1 MGGAVYHVPGV
12 YSEPQPRTPEPFV
25 VRTDVAGFVGF
36 EPRVRNGTTA
46 AALLWDLPGPP
57 APPSGHAFRVDVSGF
72 QLVLGSVRGR
82 VPATTDFVL
91 SQDTAAIPI
100 ADGES
105 IVYALA
111 AGELRGT
118 FRLVAAA
125 GGPAASGGEVAP
137 TPSALA
143 AAVAAALGP
152 GRPSL
157 RLVDVTVRRVG
168 DAVRLTVH
176 PTRGATLSEDGRDRT
191 LSLTRC
197 DDWRDFLL
205 SFGEP
210 PDDGTL
216 LGPAVQAFFANGGRR
231 CYVAT
236 VRRPDFED
244 APELARA
251 LDDMVGVARSSTL
264 EATGLERLLL
274 VPDVTFVD
282 VPDLYASRVDRTVR
296 TIPLP
301 PSEREACFLP
311 CDRVPPKGV
320 AVSVDRFPTARPIF
334 ESSPLYDGGAST
346 NAVFET
352 QKRLVRRVA
361 DERWRALLLLSVPRL
376 PDGGS
381 GPYVPPTD
389 RDAAAW
395 LHQFDLSVKQD
406 GFADTDEMSCAAL
419 YWPWLLE
426 QFTVDGPVF
435 ERPPSPHA
443 AGIVARRDLARGPEV
458 SPANETLRAVVGL
471 SAAFG
476 DDVHGALYDPAPD
489 AGGRPVPAVNVVRSF
504 AGYGIQLWGART
516 LSTDRLLRFVS
527 VRRTLTAIELRMKAS
542 LDLLVF
548 EPNTPLLWL
557 QVTQVAFSVLMP
569 LFESG
574 ALAGLRPE
582 EAFYV
587 RCDGSVN
594 SAESIAEGRLY
605 VEVGVAVVAPAEF
618 IVFRVGRREGVIE
631 VLE

>member
-1 MGGAVYHVPGV
+1 
-12 YSEPQPRTPEPFV
+12 
-25 VRTDVAGFVGF
+25 
-36 EPRVRNGTTA
+36 
-46 AALLWDLPGPP
+46 
-57 APPSGHAFRVDVSGF
+57 
-72 QLVLGSVRGR
+72 
-82 VPATTDFVL
+82 
-91 SQDTAAIPI
+91 
-100 ADGES
+100 
-105 IVYALA
+105 
-111 AGELRGT
+111 
-118 FRLVAAA
+118 
-125 GGPAASGGEVAP
+125 
-137 TPSALA
+137 
-143 AAVAAALGP
+143 
-152 GRPSL
+152 
-157 RLVDVTVRRVG
+157 
-168 DAVRLTVH
+168 
-176 PTRGATLSEDGRDRT
+176 
-191 LSLTRC
+191 
-197 DDWRDFLL
+197 
-205 SFGEP
+205 
-210 PDDGTL
+210 
-216 LGPAVQAFFANGGRR
+216 
-231 CYVAT
+231 
-236 VRRPDFED
+236 
-244 APELARA
+244 
-251 LDDMVGVARSSTL
+251 
-264 EATGLERLLL
+264 

-311 CDRVPPKGV
+311 CDRVPPRGV
-320 AVSVDRFPTARPIF
+320 ATSVDRFPASRPIF
-334 ESSPLYDGGAST
+334 ESSPLYDGGTST

-361 DERWRALLLLSVPRL
+361 DERWRAFVLLSVPRL

-389 RDAAAW
+389 LDAAAW
-395 LHQFDLSVKQD
+395 LRQFDLSVKQD

-426 QFTVDGPVF
+426 QPTVDGPVF

-443 AGIVARRDLARGPEV
+443 AGIVARRDLTRGPEV

-471 SAAFG
+471 TAAFG
-476 DDVHGALYDPAPD
+476 DEVHGALYDPGPD
-489 AGGRPVPAVNVVRSF
+489 AGDRPVPAVNVVRSF

-516 LSTDRLLRFVS
+516 LSTDRFLRFVS
-527 VRRTLTAIELRMKAS
+527 VRRTLTAIELRMKAA

-574 ALAGLRPE
+574 ALAGDRPE

-618 IVFRVGRREGVIE
+618 IVFRVGRREGVTE